1 MWRIG
6 IATKWVL
13 WRKEKQCC
21 VSNFVC
27 VVYISIC
34 KISCNIYTKRC
45 LLKCHNHSNW
55 IYQKMSIKRKCAII
69 EKVLVEQKKCILN
82 ENVSIDQKYSYW
94 MKRYMLKG
102 HNLSGI
108 NSSSYSFGGFG
119 LGPVSSDTGLVEI
132 VICVHFWTHVTI
144 PMGPLEALDP
154 NYPFIW

>member
-1 MWRIG
+1 MWRTG

-13 WRKEKQCC
+13 WRKKKQCC

-55 IYQKMSIKRKCAII
+55 ICQKMSIKRKCAII

-102 HNLSGI
+102 HNLSDI

-132 VICVHFWTHVTI
+132 VTCVHFWTHVTI